1 MPADLRH
8 GSYTPTYI
16 EREELHEEL
25 TGLTRWNDSDAERS
39 KQAGDV
45 RDFVGM
51 DEGVRDCELLL
62 PPVAVG
68 EDDISAPVFLARVS
82 SKRCRID
89 SRRADL
95 VPKRVPLIVD
105 LPDEDAAI

>member
-25 TGLTRWNDSDAERS
+25 TSLARWNDSDAERG
-39 KQAGDV
+39 QPAGDV
-45 RDFVGM
+45 CNFVGM
-51 DEGVRDCELLL
+51 DQGVRDCELFLA
-62 PPVAVG
+62 PVAVG

-82 SKRCRID
+82 S
-89 SRRADL
+89 
-95 VPKRVPLIVD
+95 
-105 LPDEDAAI
+105 EGF